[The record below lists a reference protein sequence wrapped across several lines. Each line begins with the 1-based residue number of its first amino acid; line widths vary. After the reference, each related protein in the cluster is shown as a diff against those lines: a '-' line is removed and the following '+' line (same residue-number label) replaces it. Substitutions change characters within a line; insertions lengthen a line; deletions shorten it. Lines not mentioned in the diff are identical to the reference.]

1 MICNKNNSI
10 QNRLKIDIFFGKFP
24 KKVFRI
30 PNSSLLL
37 RLCHKWAGYR
47 NNKGVKNMKNA
58 FLKPLTMQ
66 LNMVW
71 EPNSHISMLNMNQ
84 KFYICWR
91 SGPRGP
97 IPPLMMSR
105 IDGKHCNSYT
115 ICLQARCKIYLYH
128 KTFTFYDD
136 SLSFLVW
143 QFSFWYC
150 IMIVANKLRG
160 VVGQGLGRP

>member
-1 MICNKNNSI
+1 M
-10 QNRLKIDIFFGKFP
+10 D
-24 KKVFRI
+24 
-30 PNSSLLL
+30 
-37 RLCHKWAGYR
+37 GYW

-150 IMIVANKLRG
+150 IMKVANKLRW
-160 VVGQGLGRP
+160 VVGEIDPTGFGLYPTSVPTGVIVQKFQTQSLSGISEKFLQEVTALHSK

>member
-1 MICNKNNSI
+1 MLIHHFEAETHGFQGLVD
-10 QNRLKIDIFFGKFP
+10 QNDRG
-24 KKVFRI
+24 
-30 PNSSLLL
+30 
-37 RLCHKWAGYR
+37 
-47 NNKGVKNMKNA
+47 NKGVKNMKNA

-91 SGPRGP
+91 SGLRGP

-105 IDGKHCNSYT
+105 IDGKQFNSFAKY
-115 ICLQARCKIYLYH
+115 LQAQCKIYLYH
-128 KTFTFYDD
+128 KTFIFYD
-136 SLSFLVW
+136 SCLSFLVW
-143 QFSFWYC
+143 RLSFWYC

-160 VVGQGLGRP
+160 LVGRGLGRPQVGSIPPVSVFIPPVSHQES